1 MNEEQKAKAV
11 LMALGGKTIAQIS
24 KELGA
29 GWGEVSAHV
38 RSEGALSWQGAKM
51 SITNRLTQ
59 LKNERSKA
67 KREILVDEANEL
79 VNYIYYSGKEL
90 RDKIDR
96 AHNALERVNSE
107 LSY

>member
-1 MNEEQKAKAV
+1 MDEKQKASAV
-11 LMALGGKTIAQIS
+11 QMALGGKTIAQIS

-29 GWGEVSAHV
+29 EWGEVSAHV

-51 SITNRLTQ
+51 SITNRLTK
-59 LKNERSKA
+59 LKNERNKA
-67 KREILVDEANEL
+67 QREKLVAEATEL

-90 RDKIDR
+90 RDKIGR
-96 AHNALERVNSE
+96 AHSALERVNNE